1 VTQQRLQKI
10 LAQAGLGSRRA
21 CEELIRE
28 GRVTVDGRAAVLGGS
43 ADPASEEI
51 RVDGEP
57 LPKPEASVYVALN
70 KPVGVVS
77 SLVAQGDRS
86 TVCDLVDLPIRL
98 YPVGRL
104 DVDSEGLILLTNDGD
119 TTFRLTHPKY
129 GHEKEYR
136 VLLSRAPDEEQI
148 EAWRRG
154 VVLPDGEKALPASV
168 DVAESFGRKAWVK
181 VVMRQGRKRQIR
193 ETARVLG
200 LRVERLVRV
209 RIDGLGLGNLK
220 PGQWR
225 RLSAGEIERLKSG
238 SVRRK
243 DPAARHGNPGGRPV
257 AVTQNR
263 GGRAKSGRRMD
274 GNG

>member
-136 VLLSRAPDEEQI
+136 VLVSRAPDEEQI

-238 SVRRK
+238 SIHRK
-243 DPAARHGNPGGRPV
+243 APAPRHGRPGGRPV
-257 AVTQNR
+257 AVKKNR

>member
-43 ADPASEEI
+43 ADPANEEI

-168 DVAESFGRKAWVK
+168 DVAESLGRKAWVK

-243 DPAARHGNPGGRPV
+243 APAARRGNPGGRPV

>member
-1 VTQQRLQKI
+1 VTPQRLQKI

-21 CEELIRE
+21 CEELIRQ
-28 GRVTVDGRAAVLGGS
+28 GRVTVNGRTALLGSS
-43 ADPASEEI
+43 ADPESEEI
-51 RVDGEP
+51 RVDGEA
-57 LPKPEASVYVALN
+57 LPKPEAAVYVALN

-77 SLVAQGDRS
+77 SSAAQGDRS
-86 TVCDLVDLPIRL
+86 TVCDLVDLPTRL

-104 DVDSEGLILLTNDGD
+104 DVESEGLILLTNDGE
-119 TTFRLTHPKY
+119 TTYRLTHPKH

-136 VLLSRAPDEEQI
+136 VLLNRAPDEEQI

-154 VVLPDGEKALPASV
+154 VILPDGEKALPAAV
-168 DVAESFGRKAWVK
+168 DLAESTGRKAWVR

-200 LRVERLVRV
+200 LRVERLIRV
-209 RIDGLGLGNLK
+209 RIDGLRLGDLR

-225 RLSAGEIERLKSG
+225 RLSAAEIQRLKSG
-238 SVRRK
+238 GPGRAMS
-243 DPAARHGNPGGRPV
+243 AARQGMLDVRPV
-257 AVTQNR
+257 AIAQRR
-263 GGRAKSGRRMD
+263 GRSGKPGRRMD

>member
-1 VTQQRLQKI
+1 VTKQRLQKI

-104 DVDSEGLILLTNDGD
+104 DVDSEGLILLTNDGE

-136 VLLSRAPDEEQI
+136 VLLNRVPDEEQI

-154 VVLPDGEKALPASV
+154 VILPDGEKALPASV

-238 SVRRK
+238 SIRRK
-243 DPAARHGNPGGRPV
+243 APAARHGRPGGRPV

-263 GGRAKSGRRMD
+263 SGRAKSGRRMD